1 MPTPD
6 IDNTP
11 EQIVVPDQ
19 LPIADQ
25 VSATLTPDQAG
36 EVLASGTDNPQ
47 PQIEVKA
54 TNLIEVLNRLQNITV
69 ERFFANNP
77 DDTTTIAE
85 QRIYFKDALTIDVEA
100 DNIVTAFTKFYAMDR
115 FQGLDADALNEVYT
129 IPLSTVA
136 NIDLRGKP
144 QLHLY
149 FVEANYLS
157 DSDRRI
163 ADGQI
168 GGIRLMDKTSQSLTL
183 TELTSL
189 GEKCRDLFNSF
200 LWNKGKS
207 MVSYSD
213 PEKGYNL
220 QILCQT
226 KEGGVETL
234 SKVLAIRDHEVIGK
248 YVNFKENS
256 EPDQAYPD
264 IFSEVEILDKKY
276 KTERRRPE
284 ASVKLRAALLFIDG
298 LQKPKVLYDSSGKYR
313 EALVRN
319 A

>member
-1 MPTPD
+1 MPTNEPTLIPSDEPLELAVPTAD
-6 IDNTP
+6 ID
-11 EQIVVPDQ
+11 
-19 LPIADQ
+19 A
-25 VSATLTPDQAG
+25 
-36 EVLASGTDNPQ
+36 
-47 PQIEVKA
+47 
-54 TNLIEVLNRLQNITV
+54 
-69 ERFFANNP
+69 
-77 DDTTTIAE
+77 DDTAVINAQAAIEKDTVDWAEGFRKFQNFEVAAYFERVNEDSLPMQSQKDYWSKMTTITEDDGIIKAIGKFMLFD
-85 QRIYFKDALTIDVEA
+85 RVRGSNLDALS
-100 DNIVTAFTKFYAMDR
+100 
-115 FQGLDADALNEVYT
+115 EVYPL
-129 IPLSTVA
+129 PLSTAA

-183 TELTSL
+183 TELTTL
-189 GEKCRDLFNSF
+189 GEKCRDLFNGF
-200 LWNKGKS
+200 LWDKGKS

-256 EPDQAYPD
+256 EPEQAYPD
-264 IFSEVEILDKKY
+264 IFSEVEILGKKY
-276 KTERRRPE
+276 KTERRRPD

>member
-1 MPTPD
+1 MPNPD
-6 IDNTP
+6 IDNEPEIISTP
-11 EQIVVPDQ
+11 DSMDVAD
-19 LPIADQ
+19 LAPIAD
-25 VSATLTPDQAG
+25 PDQKLEAITVG
-36 EVLASGTDNPQ
+36 NDNPAI
-47 PQIEVKA
+47 QIEQKA
-54 TNLIEVLNRLQNITV
+54 ANIIEVLNRLQNLAV
-69 ERFFANNP
+69 DKFFEAIPDENP
-77 DDTTTIAE
+77 VLAE
-85 QRIYFKDALTIDVEA
+85 QRTYFKSALTIDVEA
-100 DNIVTAFTKFYAMDR
+100 DNIITAFAKFYAMDR
-115 FQGLDADALNEVYT
+115 FQGLDLGDLGEVYT
-129 IPLSTVA
+129 IPLSTAA

-149 FVEANYLS
+149 FVEVNYLS

-183 TELTSL
+183 TELTTL
-189 GEKCRDLFNSF
+189 GEKCRDLFNGF
-200 LWNKGKS
+200 LWDKGKS

-234 SKVLAIRDHEVIGK
+234 GKVLAIRDHEVIGK

-256 EPDQAYPD
+256 EPEQAYPD
-264 IFSEVEILDKKY
+264 IFSEVEILGKKY
-276 KTERRRPE
+276 KTERRRPD